1 MKTNNYLIK
10 IKTAAEFVITFC
22 LVYFTVTYPIPFFFS
37 AIMLIIALFVFMQAL
52 DNVDTINNFG
62 SKNKSQHDTN
72 NTTTDNTNNTTTD
85 NTNLNDTFN
94 DTIHDSVID
103 NDTYIDDSFDDDTV
117 VDDDSELPDL
127 YDN

>member
-22 LVYFTVTYPIPFFFS
+22 LVYFTFTYPIPFFFS
-37 AIMLIIALFVFMQAL
+37 AIMLIVALFVFMQAL

-62 SKNKSQHDTN
+62 NKNKPQHDTN
-72 NTTTDNTNNTTTD
+72 NTTTDNTNLND
-85 NTNLNDTFN
+85 NTNNTHHES
-94 DTIHDSVID
+94 TIN

>member
-22 LVYFTVTYPIPFFFS
+22 LVYFTFTYPIPFFFS
-37 AIMLIIALFVFMQAL
+37 SVLLIIALFVFMQAL

-62 SKNKSQHDTN
+62 SKNKPQHN
-72 NTTTDNTNNTTTD
+72 NNNVHTDNS
-85 NTNLNDTFN
+85 NLNDTFN
-94 DTIHDSVID
+94 DNHHDSVID
-103 NDTYIDDSFDDDTV
+103 TDTNIDDSFDDDTV